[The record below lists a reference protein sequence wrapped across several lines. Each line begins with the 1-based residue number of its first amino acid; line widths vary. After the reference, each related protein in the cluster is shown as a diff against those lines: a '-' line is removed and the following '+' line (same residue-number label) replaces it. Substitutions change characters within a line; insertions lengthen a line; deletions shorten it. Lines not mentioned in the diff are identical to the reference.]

1 MKPSHFP
8 APLSRRPDAGLGT
21 LARALVR
28 AGVISRPQADSLGA
42 SGQPFVLALTQ
53 SGAVEGAWLARF
65 ITDALGYPQIAP
77 DALDVARLPLGSI
90 PDALL
95 QTRLI
100 LPLSARAKHLCVA
113 MADPTD
119 RDTLDRL
126 RALGFT
132 VEVSVAEIATLQA
145 SLAHALQ
152 ASEWTH
158 QSLAQQ

>member
-1 MKPSHFP
+1 MKPTHFHP
-8 APLSRRPDAGLGT
+8 PLSRRPDVGLGT

-53 SGAVEGAWLARF
+53 SGAVESAWLARF
-65 ITDALGYPQIAP
+65 ITDTFGYPEIAP
-77 DALDVARLPLGSI
+77 DALDVTRLPLGSV

-95 QTRLI
+95 ETRLI
-100 LPLSARAKHLCVA
+100 LPLSTQAKHLCVA

-132 VEVSVAEIATLQA
+132 VEAAVAEITSLQA

-158 QSLAQQ
+158 QGLAQP